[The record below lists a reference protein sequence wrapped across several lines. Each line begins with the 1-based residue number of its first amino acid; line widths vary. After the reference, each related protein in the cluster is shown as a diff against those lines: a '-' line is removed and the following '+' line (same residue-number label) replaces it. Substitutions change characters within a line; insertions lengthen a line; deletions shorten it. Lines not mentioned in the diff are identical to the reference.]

1 MAQGSSGRI
10 VIDVDPEF
18 KQELYDALKQ
28 SGSTL
33 KDWFLNHATEFCD
46 EQRQPSLLRVSDRG
60 VSYGAR
66 SASLTPTPDKNGSNN
81 STEN

>member
-1 MAQGSSGRI
+1 M
-10 VIDVDPEF
+10 IDVDPEF

-46 EQRQPSLLRVSDRG
+46 EQRQPSLLRVSERG
-60 VSYGAR
+60 TVLYG
-66 SASLTPTPDKNGSNN
+66 SAKSPLTPTPDQHGSNN
-81 STEN
+81 SSEN